1 MATCEEVRVSGHA
14 EFASAVRRLQGRDI
28 FVLFSGSK
36 DAGSGQSWCPDCV
49 AAEPVVRGALNT
61 LPEGAVFIYCEV
73 GDRTY
78 WKNKDNEF
86 RKQLQLTAVPTL
98 LKYGSPQKLVEEE
111 CLKPELVSMLFSED

>member
-1 MATCEEVRVSGHA
+1 MASCEEVSVSGYA
-14 EFASAVRRLQGRDI
+14 EFTSAVRRLQGREI
-28 FVLFSGSK
+28 FALFSGSK
-36 DAGSGQSWCPDCV
+36 DAGGESWCPDCV

-61 LPEGAVFIYCEV
+61 LPEGAVFIYCQV
-73 GDRTY
+73 GDRAY